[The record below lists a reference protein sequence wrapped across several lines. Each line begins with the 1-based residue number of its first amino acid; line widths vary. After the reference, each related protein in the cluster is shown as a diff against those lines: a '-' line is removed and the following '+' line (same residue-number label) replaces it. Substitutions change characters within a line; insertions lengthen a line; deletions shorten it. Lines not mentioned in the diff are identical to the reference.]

1 MAMAG
6 TTGAAVFVGATVV
19 VDRGTVLLV
28 AVFAVFTLVV
38 FVVRFDAASLGPDA
52 HTAAV
57 TSVATPAIRGQRE
70 RKAFICQRVMTAS
83 GNRMRTA
90 IQCG

>member
-1 MAMAG
+1 MAMSG
-6 TTGAAVFVGATVV
+6 TTVAATVV
-19 VDRGTVLLV
+19 VDRVTLLIV
-28 AVFAVFTLVV
+28 AAFDVFTLVV